1 MGPNKTVRTGRSVAD
16 FIAGIADD
24 RRRADAEAVCAV
36 LRRVTGDEPAMWGD
50 SVVGFGERHLV
61 YATGRELDWF
71 DVGFSPR
78 KQHTTLYLGDEMSE
92 FDSELARLGK
102 HSVGRGCLY
111 VKRLSDVDPTVL
123 EQIVQRAVA
132 VARGGQ

>member
-24 RRRADAEAVCAV
+24 GRRADAEEVCAV

-50 SVVGFGERHLV
+50 SIVGFGERHLV

-78 KQHTTLYLGDEMSE
+78 KQHTTLYLCDEMSE